1 MRDYNLLMRHGKW
14 ELNGGSQFFGTMAS
28 QQSTGELSVIKTTQE
43 DEQCVW
49 WWWLRL
55 VVDSLVL
62 FPVGPEYNLIMDDPL
77 RELRRPT
84 N

>member
-1 MRDYNLLMRHGKW
+1 MRHGKW

-28 QQSTGELSVIKTTQE
+28 RAECRRVERNKNDTGGRTM
-43 DEQCVW
+43 C
-49 WWWLRL
+49 L

-84 N
+84 NSHMADHATLRTI

>member
-1 MRDYNLLMRHGKW
+1 MGIKW
-14 ELNGGSQFFGTMAS
+14 G
-28 QQSTGELSVIKTTQE
+28 LSVFRDNGQPVEYRRVERNKNDTGGRTM
-43 DEQCVW
+43 C
-49 WWWLRL
+49 L

-84 N
+84 NSHMADHATLRTI